1 MTAGIV
7 GLGLI
12 GGSFAKAY
20 HKAGKRVLAWNRSG
34 NILDFAI
41 LNGDVDAP
49 LDKDSIGECDI
60 IIICIYP
67 EAAAQYL
74 RDAAP
79 WIRKDTI
86 VIDAC
91 GTKRKVCDLC
101 FPIAKEYGFTF
112 VGGHPMAGTKYSGYK
127 YAQAD
132 MYQGQPMV
140 LVPEDLSDIRLLD
153 KVRNL
158 LAPAG
163 FGSVSATTPDEHDR
177 MIAFTSQ
184 MAHVVSNA
192 FIKSPTAA
200 SHKGFSAGSYKDMTR
215 VAWLNPELWAELFLE
230 NKDHLLDELNRL
242 TDSLAFYRAALEQDD
257 KEALV
262 QLLEEGRRRK
272 EEVDGDQ
279 SARPKKST

>member
-20 HKAGKRVLAWNRSG
+20 HKAGERVLAYNRTRS
-34 NILDFAI
+34 ILDFAI
-41 LNGDVDAP
+41 LNADVDAP
-49 LDKDSIGECDI
+49 LTRENIQVCDI
-60 IIICIYP
+60 VIICVYP
-67 EAAAQYL
+67 EAAAEYL
-74 RDAAP
+74 RSVAP

-101 FPIAKEYGFTF
+101 FPIAREYGFTF

-132 MYQGQPMV
+132 MYQDQPMV

-153 KVRNL
+153 KVKTL
-158 LAPAG
+158 LAPVG
-163 FGSVSATTPDEHDR
+163 FGSISATTADDHDR

-184 MAHVVSNA
+184 MAHVISNA
-192 FIKSPTAA
+192 FIKSPTAR

-215 VAWLNPELWAELFLE
+215 VAWLNPQMWAELFMD
-230 NKDHLLDELNRL
+230 NKDYLIEELDTIIDNLTEYKKAMESGDRERL
-242 TDSLAFYRAALEQDD
+242 T
-257 KEALV
+257 
-262 QLLEEGRRRK
+262 QLLADGRDRK
-272 EEVDGDQ
+272 EED
-279 SARPKKST
+279 RKSVV

>member
-20 HKAGKRVLAWNRSG
+20 HKAGERVLAYNRTRS
-34 NILDFAI
+34 ILDFAI
-41 LNGDVDAP
+41 LNADVDAP
-49 LDKDSIGECDI
+49 LTRENIQVCDI
-60 IIICIYP
+60 VIICVYP
-67 EAAAQYL
+67 EAAAEYL
-74 RDAAP
+74 RSVAP

-101 FPIAKEYGFTF
+101 FPIAREYGFTF

-132 MYQGQPMV
+132 MYQDQPMV

-153 KVRNL
+153 KVKTL
-158 LAPAG
+158 LAPVG
-163 FGSVSATTPDEHDR
+163 FGSISATTADDHDR

-184 MAHVVSNA
+184 MAHVISNA
-192 FIKSPTAA
+192 FIKSPTAR

-215 VAWLNPELWAELFLE
+215 VAWLNPALWAELFLE
-230 NKDHLLDELNRL
+230 NKDHLLYELNLL
-242 TDSLAFYRAALEQDD
+242 TDSLSSYKAAMEQDD
-257 KEALV
+257 KETLIR
-262 QLLEEGRRRK
+262 LLDEGRRCK

-279 SARPKKST
+279 NR